1 MYRRKLL
8 PDGTL
13 GLFEPVFEGE
23 LLPEQQIEMLGMQ
36 LAMEKIT
43 NMQTNAEK
51 DAIIDSF
58 GSQII
63 QMKLEIMA
71 MKGGGV

>member
-13 GLFEPVFEGE
+13 GPFESVFEGE

-43 NMQTNAEK
+43 NMQANAEK

-58 GSQII
+58 GSN
-63 QMKLEIMA
+63 EA
-71 MKGGGV
+71 